1 MCTFVGGENVG
12 AGLACH
18 GFDVNKVAVVV
29 VDDQHVGVAR
39 DGWLDESAGEVGE
52 DFAGV
57 GGKVGIKEMQFVVG
71 GLSVGLG
78 WRVVGI
84 VVCKGGEDLLQLIPF

>member
-1 MCTFVGGENVG
+1 
-12 AGLACH
+12 
-18 GFDVNKVAVVV
+18 VNKVAVVV
-29 VDDQHVGVAR
+29 INYQHVGVAG
-39 DGWLDESAGEVGE
+39 DGRLNEAAGEVGE

-84 VVCKGGEDLLQLIPF
+84 VVCKGGEVIGAWRVGG